1 MNDTRKIKSRFKA
14 VAKAKGVHIN
24 RLEVALGRNI
34 NFLSNATRVYTD
46 DLIKLNELY
55 PDVSLDWILTE
66 EGSLIK
72 GEPTPQP
79 IKKVPA
85 DRQPIH
91 DPKLVRQLTDAT
103 EELITLR
110 KKNDRLLSI
119 ITSFIKNETL
129 KIYVHNQLG

>member
-14 VAKAKGVHIN
+14 VAKAKGVNVN
-24 RLEVALGRNI
+24 RLEVALGRRI
-34 NFLSNATRVYTD
+34 SFLSNATRVYTD

-55 PDVSLDWILTE
+55 PDVSLEWVLTG
-66 EGSLIK
+66 EGNLIK
-72 GEPTPQP
+72 GEPTPP
-79 IKKVPA
+79 PVKEVPK

>member
-1 MNDTRKIKSRFKA
+1 MNDTRKIKQRFKL
-14 VAKAKGVHIN
+14 VATAKGVHIN
-24 RLEVALGRNI
+24 RLEVALGRSI
-34 NFLSNATRVYTD
+34 GFLSNATRVYTD
-46 DLIKLNELY
+46 DLIKLNKLY
-55 PDVSLDWILTE
+55 PDVSLEWVLTG
-66 EGSLIK
+66 EGSQIK

-79 IKKVPA
+79 VKAVPK

>member
-1 MNDTRKIKSRFKA
+1 MNDTRKIKIRFKH
-14 VAKAKGVHIN
+14 VAKEKGVYVN
-24 RLEVALGRNI
+24 RLEVALGRQVG
-34 NFLSNATRVYTD
+34 FLSNTTRVYAD
-46 DLIKLNELY
+46 DLLKLNELY
-55 PDVSLDWILTE
+55 PDVSLEWVLTG
-66 EGSLIK
+66 EGSPIK
-72 GEPTPQP
+72 GEPTPP
-79 IKKVPA
+79 PVKEVPA

-91 DPKLVRQLTDAT
+91 DPKLVRQLADAT